1 MYLCIILCMINTN
14 LTLNTSQLSSMAKS
28 LGITQEDISNG
39 TGISQSQ
46 VSRLLSGHGKR
57 QSKSYIEICNYVNS
71 CRNGIS
77 PELVRQNDELINA
90 LASVWDGSARQSAA
104 IANIIQS
111 LGGIC
116 TISNPK
122 PSK

>member
-1 MYLCIILCMINTN
+1 MKN
-14 LTLNTSQLSSMAKS
+14 LDLLPTPIQLSSLAKS
-28 LGITQEDISNG
+28 LGITQEDISNN

-46 VSRLLSGHGKR
+46 VSRLLSGHGKHK
-57 QSKSYIEICNYVNS
+57 SKSYIEICNYVNS

-122 PSK
+122 SSK

>member
-1 MYLCIILCMINTN
+1 MKNINSLLSPN
-14 LTLNTSQLSSMAKS
+14 QLSSLAKS
-28 LGITQEDISNG
+28 LGITQEYISNG

-46 VSRLLSGHGKR
+46 VSRLLSGQGKR
-57 QSKSYIEICNYVNS
+57 TSKSYIEICNYVNS

-104 IANIIQS
+104 IANFIQS

-116 TISNPK
+116 TSANLKINK
-122 PSK
+122 

>member
-1 MYLCIILCMINTN
+1 M
-14 LTLNTSQLSSMAKS
+14 QLSSAAKS
-28 LGITQEDISNG
+28 LGISQEDISKG

-46 VSRLLSGHGKR
+46 ISRLLSGHGKR
-57 QSKSYIEICNYVNS
+57 PSKAYIEICNYVNS

-111 LGGIC
+111 LGGGYVRSRIQNPA
-116 TISNPK
+116 SN
-122 PSK
+122 SSQAWTSHSYTDAI

>member
-1 MYLCIILCMINTN
+1 MKNASSL
-14 LTLNTSQLSSMAKS
+14 LTPIQLSNLAKS
-28 LGITQEDISNG
+28 LGITQECISNV

-57 QSKSYIEICNYVNS
+57 TPKSYIEICNYVNS

-104 IANIIQS
+104 IANIIKS

-116 TISNPK
+116 TSANLKINK
-122 PSK
+122 

>member
-1 MYLCIILCMINTN
+1 MKNPYPLPTPV
-14 LTLNTSQLSSMAKS
+14 QLSRLAKS
-28 LGITQEDISNG
+28 LVITQESISKE

-57 QSKSYIEICNYVNS
+57 TSKSYVEICNYVNS

-77 PELVRQNDELINA
+77 PEQVRQNDELINA
-90 LASVWDGSARQSAA
+90 LASVWDGSARQASAL
-104 IANIIQS
+104 ANIIQS

-116 TISNPK
+116 LISNQK
-122 PSK
+122 

>member
-1 MYLCIILCMINTN
+1 MNSIDLLPTP
-14 LTLNTSQLSSMAKS
+14 SQLSSLAKS
-28 LGITQEDISNG
+28 LGITQEDISNN

-57 QSKSYIEICNYVNS
+57 KSKSYIEICNYVNS

-122 PSK
+122 SSK

>member
-1 MYLCIILCMINTN
+1 MINTN

-28 LGITQEDISNG
+28 LGITQEDMANG

-57 QSKSYIEICNYVNS
+57 PSKAYIEICNYVNS

>member
-1 MYLCIILCMINTN
+1 MKTTDIL
-14 LTLNTSQLSSMAKS
+14 LTPMQLSSLAKS
-28 LGITQEDISNG
+28 LEITQECISNG

-57 QSKSYIEICNYVNS
+57 QSKAYIEICNYVNS

-116 TISNPK
+116 TISNQK